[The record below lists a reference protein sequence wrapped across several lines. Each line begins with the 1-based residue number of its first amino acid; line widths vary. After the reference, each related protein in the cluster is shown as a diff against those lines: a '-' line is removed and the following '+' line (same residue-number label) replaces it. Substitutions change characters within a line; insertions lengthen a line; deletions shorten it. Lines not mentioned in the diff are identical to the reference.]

1 VLGPVHRFVGKG
13 IEGIPGG
20 HRVQQ
25 RPVDVNDPGR
35 GRVPLGS
42 QDVRG
47 GGRRVRH
54 PDDHRACPVRDVP
67 EPPIGAPVRCAATVE
82 IDVGSQ
88 QPANAGPSGPLRV
101 GRGRSGRVEEPAER
115 GPERPG
121 IGRIR
126 HPRVRRGPMRGGA
139 VRRLDLPAALLES
152 RGLEQMMRIQIFDDP
167 IEVRA
172 GEDLPAGE
180 AGVLGLHV
188 QRFPAAV
195 EKQRDQEYRKRE
207 QHRRR
212 EQSLVVAGEHRLP
225 PIPLRRHKI

>member
-1 VLGPVHRFVGKG
+1 
-13 IEGIPGG
+13 
-20 HRVQQ
+20 
-25 RPVDVNDPGR
+25 
-35 GRVPLGS
+35 
-42 QDVRG
+42 
-47 GGRRVRH
+47 
-54 PDDHRACPVRDVP
+54 
-67 EPPIGAPVRCAATVE
+67 
-82 IDVGSQ
+82 
-88 QPANAGPSGPLRV
+88 
-101 GRGRSGRVEEPAER
+101 
-115 GPERPG
+115 
-121 IGRIR
+121 
-126 HPRVRRGPMRGGA
+126 
-139 VRRLDLPAALLES
+139 
-152 RGLEQMMRIQIFDDP
+152 MMRIQIFDDP